1 MSTFK
6 IKKFDFQLI
15 LLSLLPIAFVVGPL
29 IVEILVNILILIFL
43 YSSVKNKDFYFL
55 KNKIFI
61 FFFTFYVFLII
72 NLLSSD
78 LYSETALNVFS
89 YIRFFLFPFAI
100 FEILKKNKNN
110 LKFVFIILL
119 ITIFVV
125 VLDGYYQFVFDKNFF
140 GYEKYRI
147 DRISG
152 FFKDDLILG
161 SYLSRLLPLFIG
173 LIIFFKNDIK
183 LTWFSLLI
191 FFITYILIF
200 LTGERASFLTAS
212 LTLLIILIQIRT
224 FFYFRIIMSI
234 ASVSVLTFLMLYNP
248 TMLDRHFTQMKNHIL
263 SYSESSTILPYYMP
277 MFQTSLKMFNDQK
290 LFGYGPKSYRYY
302 CDKEKFVSY
311 FPQPIKLE
319 NTIVKMP
326 YNWKEKNYMVISE
339 FFIREGDIIEKG
351 DRILSYR
358 YIGNKDLK
366 VLFSNKEG
374 RISKIINQSR
384 YMNGETVMKII
395 PQYSPNSELVRKNA
409 CNTHP
414 HNFYLQL
421 LAETGFVGFIFIF
434 SLFIY
439 LLYLLIIRKRSYC
452 DSEICILAGFFV
464 VLWPITTNGNF
475 FNNWI
480 NLISFYPLGFLLHIM
495 NEKIKEGKKIV

>member
-1 MSTFK
+1 
-6 IKKFDFQLI
+6 
-15 LLSLLPIAFVVGPL
+15 
-29 IVEILVNILILIFL
+29 
-43 YSSVKNKDFYFL
+43 
-55 KNKIFI
+55 
-61 FFFTFYVFLII
+61 
-72 NLLSSD
+72 
-78 LYSETALNVFS
+78 
-89 YIRFFLFPFAI
+89 
-100 FEILKKNKNN
+100 
-110 LKFVFIILL
+110 
-119 ITIFVV
+119 
-125 VLDGYYQFVFDKNFF
+125 
-140 GYEKYRI
+140 
-147 DRISG
+147 
-152 FFKDDLILG
+152 
-161 SYLSRLLPLFIG
+161 
-173 LIIFFKNDIK
+173 
-183 LTWFSLLI
+183 
-191 FFITYILIF
+191 
-200 LTGERASFLTAS
+200 
-212 LTLLIILIQIRT
+212 
-224 FFYFRIIMSI
+224 
-234 ASVSVLTFLMLYNP
+234 
-248 TMLDRHFTQMKNHIL
+248 
-263 SYSESSTILPYYMP
+263 

-311 FPQPIKLE
+311 FPQPIQLD

-358 YIGNKDLK
+358 YIDNKDLK

-374 RISKIINQSR
+374 RINKIINQSR

-395 PQYSPNSELVRKNA
+395 PQYSPNFEFVRKNS

-452 DSEICILAGFFV
+452 DSEICILVGFFV
-464 VLWPITTNGNF
+464 VLWPLTTNGNF

-480 NLISFYPLGFLLHIM
+480 NLISFYPLGFLLYIM
-495 NEKIKEGKKIV
+495 NEKVKEGKKIV